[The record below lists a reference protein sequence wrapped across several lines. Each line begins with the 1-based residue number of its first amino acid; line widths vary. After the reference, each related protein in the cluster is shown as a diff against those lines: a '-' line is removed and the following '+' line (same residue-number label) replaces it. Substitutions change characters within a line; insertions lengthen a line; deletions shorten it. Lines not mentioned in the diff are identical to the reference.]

1 MTKHAL
7 VNNLLALLIMP
18 LEILH
23 LALLMCSLQL
33 SLLSIVTPRN
43 VVEDTCLIALSLISS
58 FFGLICFLLD
68 VLNIMYWV
76 LSMFR
81 DNLLAFNQAT
91 SFFSS
96 ILILL
101 VISSN

>member
-1 MTKHAL
+1 MTRHGL
-7 VNNLLALLIMP
+7 VKNLLALLIMATP

-23 LALLMCSLQL
+23 LTLLICSAQL

-58 FFGLICFLLD
+58 FIGLISFLFD

-76 LSMFR
+76 LLMFR
-81 DNLLAFNQAT
+81 DHLLAFNQAT
-91 SFFSS
+91 SFF
-96 ILILL
+96 
-101 VISSN
+101 

>member
-1 MTKHAL
+1 MTRLGL
-7 VNNLLALLIMP
+7 VKNRLALLIMP
-18 LEILH
+18 TTSEILH
-23 LALLMCSLQL
+23 LTLLICSAQL

-58 FFGLICFLLD
+58 FVGLISFLLE

-81 DNLLAFNQAT
+81 DNFVT
-91 SFFSS
+91 
-96 ILILL
+96 LIHS
-101 VISSN
+101 V

>member
-1 MTKHAL
+1 MTRHGL
-7 VNNLLALLIMP
+7 VKNILALLIMP
-18 LEILH
+18 TPLEILH
-23 LALLMCSLQL
+23 LTLLICSAQL

-58 FFGLICFLLD
+58 FVGLISFLLE

-91 SFFSS
+91 SF
-96 ILILL
+96 L
-101 VISSN
+101 VQYSFC

>member
-1 MTKHAL
+1 MTKHVL
-7 VNNLLALLIMP
+7 VNTLLALLIKPTP

-23 LALLMCSLQL
+23 LTLLMCSAQL

-58 FFGLICFLLD
+58 FVGLICFLLD
-68 VLNIMYWV
+68 VLNIMYRV

-81 DNLLAFNQAT
+81 DNL
-91 SFFSS
+91 FF
-96 ILILL
+96 
-101 VISSN
+101 